1 MIGLWLLHSAS
12 EGPRYRDLGVAAR
25 SLSEKTATG
34 LSNANYNSDTD
45 NGSSDMERHSR
56 GAGSWPTPKM
66 KSADHEEEHMPG
78 QDDYA
83 RSQSLGPR
91 FRPEDNEFYKRLDG
105 ETDSKFRQRIVDAA
119 LTEKR
124 HPSKIVLSGKVID
137 SGGNPIAGAEITLK
151 KYIKQ
156 KSIGMG
162 AFGSV
167 AIERVTFSRED
178 GRFSL
183 INVTPGRKLV
193 YASKKGYRK
202 APPKEVLLEEC
213 KKAEKAVNAE
223 VVIVLR
229 AKANVLTISGTCRDV
244 KGFPIEGAK
253 VCVRMTEYEKER
265 DACFGRTHSAV
276 SDRMGRF
283 VVGNLQRG
291 TAHLRG
297 MTAKYCDVV
306 IDRIPTG
313 TENVELVFKE
323 GVGTVSGVIRIPPGH
338 QPEKFIVILAAASQT
353 ARDMETAVSVKGE
366 STKFRLEG
374 VQPGEYVAFCH
385 AKRLARGEVRNIKV
399 APGVETEGVVMEL
412 TAGGVLS
419 GTVRWKDA
427 EANVSAALVVL
438 KPAMEDRGQVRQM
451 STDRNGVFVLENV
464 VPGQYYIS
472 ASKGTVSSPDGHTQV
487 VIEDGEKKNIEIE
500 LHRGKTIRGKITCH
514 DKSGLSSILVACYP
528 KEAQPIMTKPVR
540 DGYFAFHHLG
550 PGNYKVALMDIQTK
564 GLLRTKKVILGSDEN
579 QRADFALEGATFKGS
594 VTIGRQICQN
604 MPFSLKSQKLSC
616 MIVTDDVGKF
626 TARFVPPGKYTVSFL
641 PPGAG
646 PSDSKTEVEIEIP
659 KDQTEFTYD
668 FNL

>member
-1 MIGLWLLHSAS
+1 
-12 EGPRYRDLGVAAR
+12 
-25 SLSEKTATG
+25 
-34 LSNANYNSDTD
+34 
-45 NGSSDMERHSR
+45 
-56 GAGSWPTPKM
+56 M

-291 TAHLRG
+291 T
-297 MTAKYCDVV
+297 
-306 IDRIPTG
+306 
-313 TENVELVFKE
+313 

-550 PGNYKVALMDIQTK
+550 PGNYK
-564 GLLRTKKVILGSDEN
+564 GNRS
-579 QRADFALEGATFKGS
+579 R
-594 VTIGRQICQN
+594 
-604 MPFSLKSQKLSC
+604 PYKLSS
-616 MIVTDDVGKF
+616 F
-626 TARFVPPGKYTVSFL
+626 TH
-641 PPGAG
+641 
-646 PSDSKTEVEIEIP
+646 
-659 KDQTEFTYD
+659 
-668 FNL
+668 